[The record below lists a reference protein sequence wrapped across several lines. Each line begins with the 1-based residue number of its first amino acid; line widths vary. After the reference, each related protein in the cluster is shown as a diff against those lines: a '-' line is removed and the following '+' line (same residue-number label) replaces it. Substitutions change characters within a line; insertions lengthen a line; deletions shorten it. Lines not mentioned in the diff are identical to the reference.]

1 MFLWWIKVNFFLLK
15 KKSEK
20 HRLTEKIINHPQKKK
35 KKRLLIIIAPKFFSR
50 RGIIIETA
58 NNKTND
64 RESIIIS
71 YWPASSNIIPIKT
84 NGRNRPKKIFR
95 KKEPTFTTIVS
106 YARVIHNLL
115 TQLWDGNILYINR
128 IQ

>member
-20 HRLTEKIINHPQKKK
+20 HRLTEKIINHPQKK

-106 YARVIHNLL
+106 YAWVIHNLP